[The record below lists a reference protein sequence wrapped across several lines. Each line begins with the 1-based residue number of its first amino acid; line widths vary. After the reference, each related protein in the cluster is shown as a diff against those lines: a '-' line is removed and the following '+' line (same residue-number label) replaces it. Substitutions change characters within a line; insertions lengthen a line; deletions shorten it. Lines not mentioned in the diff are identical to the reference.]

1 MVYVLLDGVGDLPH
15 PDLDGKTPLEAAS
28 TTHMDALAK
37 NGVMG
42 QVISVGKGIAP
53 ESDIAVFNMLG
64 YKFQHSDYAG
74 RGVIEAIGIGI
85 DFQDGD
91 LALRGNFAT
100 LDNDG
105 RIIDRRAGR
114 KIERDDAEKI
124 SKEIE
129 SKIKFSNPNASVVV
143 APTIG
148 HRIIVRLRDNKPLSS
163 EITNTDP
170 AYTRVDGMGIAKAVS
185 DFMKIEKCI
194 PMEQTDDAS
203 NAANLVNEFTEQSLE
218 IMKESNEF
226 SNPNATVVVAPTIG
240 HRIIV
245 RLRDNK
251 PLSSEITNTD
261 PAYTRVD
268 GMGIA
273 KAVSDFMKIE
283 KCIPMEQTDDASNA
297 ANLVNEFTE
306 QSLEIMKESNVNRQ
320 RSEKNKKLLNSILL
334 RDAGNKYP
342 NVKPI
347 NELHAMNFSCIV
359 DMPVE
364 IGISNILKM
373 KTFNAG
379 GLTDYEEKAKVA
391 AQAMNTENAIY
402 VHLKG
407 PDEFGHDGDAIGKM
421 KNIEEIDKRFFGTLL
436 NNIDVSKIAV
446 MISADHS
453 TPCIN
458 KGHSDDPVP
467 LLISGDMIVNDNSQR
482 FTEEDGKKGTIGL
495 IDGANVVK
503 TGIDLFKT

>member
-1 MVYVLLDGVGDLPH
+1 MADDNRIKIVYVLLDGVGDLPH
-15 PDLDGKTPLEAAS
+15 PDLDGKTPLEAAA
-28 TTHMDALAK
+28 TPNMDTLAK

-64 YKFQHSDYAG
+64 YRFQHSDYAG

-85 DFQDGD
+85 DFKDGD

-100 LDNDG
+100 LDNEG
-105 RIIDRRAGR
+105 QIIDRRAGR

-129 SKIKFSNPNASVVV
+129 NGVKFSNPEASVVV

-148 HRIIVRLRDNKPLSS
+148 HRIIVRLRDSKQLSS

-185 DFMKIEKCI
+185 DFMRIEKCI
-194 PMEQTDDAS
+194 PMEQTGDAS
-203 NAANLVNEFTEQSLE
+203 NAAKLVNEFTEQSLE
-218 IMKESNEF
+218 IMKNSD
-226 SNPNATVVVAPTIG
+226 V
-240 HRIIV
+240 
-245 RLRDNK
+245 NK
-251 PLSSEITNTD
+251 
-261 PAYTRVD
+261 
-268 GMGIA
+268 
-273 KAVSDFMKIE
+273 
-283 KCIPMEQTDDASNA
+283 
-297 ANLVNEFTE
+297 
-306 QSLEIMKESNVNRQ
+306 Q
-320 RSEKNKKLLNSILL
+320 RAQKNKKLLNSILL

-347 NELHAMNFSCIV
+347 NEMYTMNFSCIV

-364 IGISNILKM
+364 VGISNILKM

-436 NNIDVSKIAV
+436 DNIDVSKTAV

-467 LLISGDMIVNDNSQR
+467 LLISGKMIENDSSQR
-482 FTEEDGKKGTIGL
+482 FTEKEGKNGTIGL
-495 IDGANVVK
+495 IDGADVVK
-503 TGIDLFKT
+503 TGISLFKT

>member
-1 MVYVLLDGVGDLPH
+1 MTDNNDVKIVYVLLDGVGDLPH
-15 PDLDGKTPLEAAS
+15 PDLAGKTPLESA
-28 TTHMDALAK
+28 TTENMDMLAK
-37 NGVMG
+37 NGTMG

-64 YKFQHSDYAG
+64 YRFQHADYAG

-85 DFQDGD
+85 DFKDGD

-105 RIIDRRAGR
+105 KIIDRRAGR
-114 KIERDDAEKI
+114 KIERDDAENI

-129 SKIKFSNPNASVVV
+129 NEIKFSNPNASVVV

-170 AYTRVDGMGIAKAVS
+170 AYARVDGMGIAKAVS
-185 DFMKIEKCI
+185 DFMKIEKCM
-194 PMEQTDDAS
+194 PLKQTEDAS
-203 NAANLVNEFTEQSLE
+203 NAANLVNEFTDQSLE
-218 IMKESNEF
+218 IMRKSD
-226 SNPNATVVVAPTIG
+226 V
-240 HRIIV
+240 
-245 RLRDNK
+245 NK
-251 PLSSEITNTD
+251 
-261 PAYTRVD
+261 
-268 GMGIA
+268 
-273 KAVSDFMKIE
+273 
-283 KCIPMEQTDDASNA
+283 
-297 ANLVNEFTE
+297 
-306 QSLEIMKESNVNRQ
+306 Q
-320 RSEKNKKLLNSILL
+320 RSQKNKKLLNSILL

-347 NELHAMNFSCIV
+347 NELHSMNFSCIV

-364 IGISNILKM
+364 VGISNILKM
-373 KTFNAG
+373 KTFDAG
-379 GLTDYEEKAKVA
+379 GLTDYEEKASIA

-436 NNIDVSKIAV
+436 DNIDVSNIAV

-453 TPCIN
+453 TPCIH

-467 LLISGDMIVNDNSQR
+467 LLISGDMITNDGTKR
-482 FTEEDGKKGTIGL
+482 FTEEEGKKGTIGL
-495 IDGANVVK
+495 IEGAQVVK
-503 TGIDLFKT
+503 TGIELFKT

>member
-1 MVYVLLDGVGDLPH
+1 MKKIAGNNNVKIIYVLLDGVGDLPH
-15 PDLDGKTPLEAAS
+15 PDLAGKTPLEAA
-28 TTHMDALAK
+28 TTKNMDMLAK
-37 NGVMG
+37 NGIMG

-85 DFQDGD
+85 DFKDGD

-100 LDNDG
+100 LDDEG
-105 RIIDRRAGR
+105 KIIDRRAGR
-114 KIERDDAEKI
+114 RIEREDVEKI

-129 SKIKFSNPNASVVV
+129 KEIKFSNPNTTVAV
-143 APTIG
+143 APTVG
-148 HRIIVRLRDNKPLSS
+148 HRVTIRLRDDKPLSS
-163 EITNTDP
+163 EISNTDP
-170 AYTRVDGMGIAKAVS
+170 AYARVDGMGIAKAVS

-194 PMEQTDDAS
+194 PLEQTENAA
-203 NAANLVNEFTEQSLE
+203 NAANLVNEFTKQSLE
-218 IMKESNEF
+218 IMKKSD
-226 SNPNATVVVAPTIG
+226 V
-240 HRIIV
+240 
-245 RLRDNK
+245 NK
-251 PLSSEITNTD
+251 
-261 PAYTRVD
+261 
-268 GMGIA
+268 
-273 KAVSDFMKIE
+273 
-283 KCIPMEQTDDASNA
+283 
-297 ANLVNEFTE
+297 
-306 QSLEIMKESNVNRQ
+306 Q
-320 RSEKNKKLLNSILL
+320 RSQKNKKLLNSILL

-347 NELHAMNFSCIV
+347 NDLHSMNFSCIV

-373 KTFNAG
+373 KAFNAG
-379 GLTDYEEKAKVA
+379 GLTDYEEKARVA
-391 AQAMNTENAIY
+391 AQAMETENAIY

-421 KNIEEIDKRFFGTLL
+421 KNIEEIDERFFGTLL
-436 NNIDVSKIAV
+436 DHVDVSKVAI

-453 TPCIN
+453 TPSIH

-467 LLISGDMIVNDNSQR
+467 LLISGNMITNDDTQR
-482 FTEEDGKKGTIGL
+482 FTETEAKKGAIGL
-495 IDGANVVK
+495 IDGVQVVK

>member
-1 MVYVLLDGVGDLPH
+1 MKIEVEKIVDNNNVKIIYVLLDGVGDLPH
-15 PDLDGKTPLEAAS
+15 PDLAGKTPLEAAV
-28 TTHMDALAK
+28 TKNMDMLAK
-37 NGVMG
+37 NGIMG

-85 DFQDGD
+85 DFKDGD

-100 LDNDG
+100 LDNEG
-105 RIIDRRAGR
+105 KIIDRRAGR
-114 KIERDDAEKI
+114 KIEREDAEKI

-129 SKIKFSNPNASVVV
+129 EEIKFSNPNTTVVV
-143 APTIG
+143 APTVG
-148 HRIIVRLRDNKPLSS
+148 HRVIVRLRDSKPLSS

-170 AYTRVDGMGIAKAVS
+170 AYARVDGMGIAKAVT

-194 PMEQTDDAS
+194 PLEQTKNAID
-203 NAANLVNEFTEQSLE
+203 AANLVNEFTYQSLE
-218 IMKESNEF
+218 IMKKSD
-226 SNPNATVVVAPTIG
+226 
-240 HRIIV
+240 
-245 RLRDNK
+245 LNK
-251 PLSSEITNTD
+251 
-261 PAYTRVD
+261 
-268 GMGIA
+268 
-273 KAVSDFMKIE
+273 
-283 KCIPMEQTDDASNA
+283 
-297 ANLVNEFTE
+297 
-306 QSLEIMKESNVNRQ
+306 Q
-320 RSEKNKKLLNSILL
+320 RSQKNKKLLNSILL

-347 NELHAMNFSCIV
+347 NDLHSMNFSCIV

-373 KTFNAG
+373 KAFNAG

-391 AQAMNTENAIY
+391 AQAMETENAIY

-421 KNIEEIDKRFFGTLL
+421 KNIEEIDERFFGTLL
-436 NNIDVSKIAV
+436 EHVDVSKIAI

-453 TPCIN
+453 TPSIH

-467 LLISGDMIVNDNSQR
+467 LLISGNMITNDDTQR
-482 FTEEDGKKGTIGL
+482 FTETEAKKGAIGL
-495 IDGANVVK
+495 IDGVQVVK

>member
-1 MVYVLLDGVGDLPH
+1 MIYVLLDGVGDLPH
-15 PDLDGKTPLEAAS
+15 PDLAGKTPLEAA
-28 TTHMDALAK
+28 TTKNMDMLAK
-37 NGVMG
+37 NGIMG

-85 DFQDGD
+85 DFKDGD

-100 LDNDG
+100 LDDEG
-105 RIIDRRAGR
+105 KIIDRRAGR
-114 KIERDDAEKI
+114 RIEREDVEKI

-129 SKIKFSNPNASVVV
+129 KEIEFSNPNTTVAV
-143 APTIG
+143 APTVG
-148 HRIIVRLRDNKPLSS
+148 HRVTIRLRDSKPLSS
-163 EITNTDP
+163 EISNTDP
-170 AYTRVDGMGIAKAVS
+170 AYARVDGMGIAKAVS

-194 PMEQTDDAS
+194 PLEQTENAA
-203 NAANLVNEFTEQSLE
+203 NAANLVNEFTKQSLE
-218 IMKESNEF
+218 IMKKSD
-226 SNPNATVVVAPTIG
+226 V
-240 HRIIV
+240 
-245 RLRDNK
+245 NK
-251 PLSSEITNTD
+251 
-261 PAYTRVD
+261 
-268 GMGIA
+268 
-273 KAVSDFMKIE
+273 
-283 KCIPMEQTDDASNA
+283 
-297 ANLVNEFTE
+297 
-306 QSLEIMKESNVNRQ
+306 Q
-320 RSEKNKKLLNSILL
+320 RSQKNKKLLNSILL

-347 NELHAMNFSCIV
+347 NDLHSMNFSCIV

-373 KTFNAG
+373 KAFNAG
-379 GLTDYEEKAKVA
+379 GLTDYEEKARVA
-391 AQAMNTENAIY
+391 AQAMETENAIY

-421 KNIEEIDKRFFGTLL
+421 KNIEEIDERFFGTLL
-436 NNIDVSKIAV
+436 DHVDASKIAI

-453 TPCIN
+453 TPSIH

-467 LLISGDMIVNDNSQR
+467 LLISGNMITNDDTLR
-482 FTEEDGKKGTIGL
+482 FTETEAKKGAIGL
-495 IDGANVVK
+495 IDGVQVVK